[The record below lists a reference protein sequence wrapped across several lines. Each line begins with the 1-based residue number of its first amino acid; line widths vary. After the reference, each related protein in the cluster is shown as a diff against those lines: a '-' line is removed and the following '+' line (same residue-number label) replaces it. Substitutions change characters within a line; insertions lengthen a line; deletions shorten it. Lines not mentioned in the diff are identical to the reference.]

1 MRMLERLA
9 RSPLPL
15 PFGALPGRRSLLG
28 LSSFASAVM
37 HGLESPLTPRLTFLV
52 AEPGPL
58 TTPEIIAALR
68 RGLGRPPGIFNLPLA
83 LIRSAVRLAGL
94 SAAWERLAGDLIADA
109 DRLERTGWRPAEPAA
124 EGLARWMRESAAQ
137 P

>member
-1 MRMLERLA
+1 
-9 RSPLPL
+9 
-15 PFGALPGRRSLLG
+15 
-28 LSSFASAVM
+28 
-37 HGLESPLTPRLTFLV
+37 
-52 AEPGPL
+52 
-58 TTPEIIAALR
+58 
-68 RGLGRPPGIFNLPLA
+68 LGRPPGIFNLPLA

>member
-1 MRMLERLA
+1 
-9 RSPLPL
+9 
-15 PFGALPGRRSLLG
+15 
-28 LSSFASAVM
+28 
-37 HGLESPLTPRLTFLV
+37 
-52 AEPGPL
+52 
-58 TTPEIIAALR
+58 
-68 RGLGRPPGIFNLPLA
+68 LA